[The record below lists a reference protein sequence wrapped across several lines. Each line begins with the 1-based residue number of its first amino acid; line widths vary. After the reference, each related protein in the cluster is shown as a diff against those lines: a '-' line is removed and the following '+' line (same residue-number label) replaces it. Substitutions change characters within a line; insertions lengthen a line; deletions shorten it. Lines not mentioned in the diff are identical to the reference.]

1 MQIAVPHRFRLH
13 PMQIA
18 VPHWFGPRPMQI
30 AVPLPA
36 WAQQRT
42 ASAAAALPTLTA
54 NCNRK

>member
-1 MQIAVPHRFRLH
+1 
-13 PMQIA
+13 MQIA

-36 WAQQRT
+36 WAQQQT